1 MRQFTGLCRQ
11 KKDETYASWLRQKE
25 QGFALCKKQG
35 LLKKDEEETN
45 ERVLKKLKKLEETAK
60 KCRKT
65 DPDQMKEL
73 FETVCELE
81 QEKVEKEVKDVKLQ
95 IRRAAEFLQNSFPGG
110 AEVVLFEANL
120 ARSPALR
127 GFLIE
132 KSMDAE

>member
-1 MRQFTGLCRQ
+1 MQKAGTAEKGRGRNECAGLE
-11 KKDETYASWLRQKE
+11 K
-25 QGFALCKKQG
+25 
-35 LLKKDEEETN
+35 
-45 ERVLKKLKKLEETAK
+45 VKKLEETAK

-81 QEKVEKEVKDVKLQ
+81 QEKAEKEVKDVKQQ

-127 GFLIE
+127 SFLIE

>member
-1 MRQFTGLCRQ
+1 M
-11 KKDETYASWLRQKE
+11 
-25 QGFALCKKQG
+25 
-35 LLKKDEEETN
+35 
-45 ERVLKKLKKLEETAK
+45 AK
-60 KCRKT
+60 KVT
-65 DPDQMKEL
+65 DKDTKQTTKATSENIMNSDQMKEL

-81 QEKVEKEVKDVKLQ
+81 QEKAEKEVKDVKLQ

-127 GFLIE
+127 SFLIE

>member
-1 MRQFTGLCRQ
+1 M
-11 KKDETYASWLRQKE
+11 
-25 QGFALCKKQG
+25 KKQG

-45 ERVLKKLKKLEETAK
+45 ARILKKLKKLEETAK
-60 KCRKT
+60 KCRKN

-81 QEKVEKEVKDVKLQ
+81 QEKAEKEVKDVKLQ
-95 IRRAAEFLQNSFPGG
+95 IRRAADFLQNSFPGG

-127 GFLIE
+127 AFLIE

>member
-1 MRQFTGLCRQ
+1 MQ
-11 KKDETYASWLRQKE
+11 
-25 QGFALCKKQG
+25 KQG

-45 ERVLKKLKKLEETAK
+45 ARVLKKLKNSRRPL

-81 QEKVEKEVKDVKLQ
+81 QEKAEKEVKDVKLQ

-127 GFLIE
+127 SFLIE

>member
-1 MRQFTGLCRQ
+1 MQTAGTAEKGRGR
-11 KKDETYASWLRQKE
+11 
-25 QGFALCKKQG
+25 
-35 LLKKDEEETN
+35 N
-45 ERVLKKLKKLEETAK
+45 EWRVLKKLKKLEETAK

-65 DPDQMKEL
+65 DSDQMKEL

-81 QEKVEKEVKDVKLQ
+81 QEKAEKKVKDVKLQ

-127 GFLIE
+127 AFLIE

>member
-1 MRQFTGLCRQ
+1 MGSEMCIRDR
-11 KKDETYASWLRQKE
+11 TYRSWLRQKE
-25 QGFALCKKQG
+25 QGFAVCKKQG

-45 ERVLKKLKKLEETAK
+45 ARILKKLKKLEETAK
-60 KCRKT
+60 KCRKN

-81 QEKVEKEVKDVKLQ
+81 QEKAEKEVKDVKLQ

-127 GFLIE
+127 AFLIE